1 VRPIDCRGNLT
12 IEFAILV
19 PLFLLLAIGVFDIG
33 MVMTQRLELEFA
45 TEGGARCLATYN
57 NPNPNPCS
65 TPDATNAF
73 AASLLPAAFG
83 VSASNFVATKTATTG
98 CVTSSFTYQP
108 VILPSAITLG
118 TSACW
123 PL

>member
-1 VRPIDCRGNLT
+1 VTDCRGAVL
-12 IEFAILV
+12 IEFAIIA
-19 PLFLLLAIGVFDIG
+19 PLMLLLAIGIFDIG
-33 MVMTQRLELEFA
+33 MAMTARLELEFA

-108 VILPSAITLG
+108 VILPRVITVG
-118 TSACW
+118 TTACW